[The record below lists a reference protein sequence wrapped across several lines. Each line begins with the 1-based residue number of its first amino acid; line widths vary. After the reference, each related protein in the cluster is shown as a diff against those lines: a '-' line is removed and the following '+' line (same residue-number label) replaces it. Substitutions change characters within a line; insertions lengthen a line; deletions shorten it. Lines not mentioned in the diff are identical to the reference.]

1 MEPHQL
7 PIGRYIR
14 LRGGYRVS
22 KEDNWQESLDVKN
35 SMYRVE
41 PAQHESHCLDC
52 PANPNRWVC
61 SACVS
66 WAQNGICKHVL
77 AVTHV
82 LEAEKPAE
90 EQDHRLNLKRLL
102 LALPRVKDKKGKG
115 RARGGGAGYRMITG
129 ALQPQLGVGK
139 SVGRRGRAQGTQ
151 DGRRAGDGA
160 ANRVSRRG
168 GRGRGRGRAGSRT
181 RGEESSATDSDDEDL
196 GDTGQVSFDWQVDH
210 YHATCYRIPLNT
222 IPDGAILACRQSQI
236 RNPTC
241 TPCLAILCPRQH
253 CAQQSCGLPPR
264 SSTQS
269 RSKQSCLPSNPG
281 PPQSHVHALPS
292 NPESS
297 ATPCPAILPTTIPAD
312 NPIPLKA
319 IPPAKQSHATQ
330 SHGHR
335 ASGNPVSS
343 ATLCPAIPPT
353 TA

>member
-1 MEPHQL
+1 MQPHQL

-129 ALQPQLGVGK
+129 ALQPQLRVGSCRSTK
-139 SVGRRGRAQGTQ
+139 GRTREGRARGTSAGKKRRRRGR
-151 DGRRAGDGA
+151 D
-160 ANRVSRRG
+160 
-168 GRGRGRGRAGSRT
+168 
-181 RGEESSATDSDDEDL
+181 EESSDSERDDED
-196 GDTGQVSFDWQVDH
+196 GGATGRVNLDWQVD
-210 YHATCYRIPLNT
+210 YHHTTCYAIPLNA
-222 IPDGAILACRQSQI
+222 IPAGAI
-236 RNPTC
+236 P
-241 TPCLAILCPRQH
+241 PWAIPRAH
-253 CAQQSCGLPPR
+253 IHR
-264 SSTQS
+264 
-269 RSKQSCLPSNPG
+269 
-281 PPQSHVHALPS
+281 
-292 NPESS
+292 
-297 ATPCPAILPTTIPAD
+297 PAILRPQQPCAAPQSRRPQSCPTT
-312 NPIPLKA
+312 
-319 IPPAKQSHATQ
+319 QS
-330 SHGHR
+330 
-335 ASGNPVSS
+335 
-343 ATLCPAIPPT
+343 
-353 TA
+353 

>member
-1 MEPHQL
+1 MCCSSGVLAASASGTSLVAPLVSRGPMQPHQL

-210 YHATCYRIPLNT
+210 YHTTCYRIPLNT
-222 IPDGAILACRQSQI
+222 IPDGAILACRQSQT

-253 CAQQSCGLPPR
+253 CAQQSCGLPPVGA
-264 SSTQS
+264 
-269 RSKQSCLPSNPG
+269 SNPV
-281 PPQSHVHALPS
+281 QS
-292 NPESS
+292 NP
-297 ATPCPAILPTTIPAD
+297 ACQ
-312 NPIPLKA
+312 A
-319 IPPAKQSHATQ
+319 IPCH
-330 SHGHR
+330 
-335 ASGNPVSS
+335 
-343 ATLCPAIPPT
+343 AIPR
-353 TA
+353 ARLVQQS